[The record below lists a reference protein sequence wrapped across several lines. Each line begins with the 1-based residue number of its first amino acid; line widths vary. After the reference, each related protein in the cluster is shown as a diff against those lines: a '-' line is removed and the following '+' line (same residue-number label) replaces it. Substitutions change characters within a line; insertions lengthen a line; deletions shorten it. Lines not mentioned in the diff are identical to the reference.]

1 MERCPRA
8 HGVERGTLGERL
20 EMYWPYTHTGHT
32 TSGHPATTLTGAV
45 LPTKY
50 RGVTRHI
57 TCSHGARIAPA
68 AQVHLLPSAGAQHK
82 NQYCSPASAGHPA
95 AVSSQRSDAGQ
106 SRPNAIADC
115 DCSLHSSPPC
125 RAPQLQHRG
134 GEGCM
139 MQPHA
144 AAAAGAICPVYHVWG
159 RGHAGRCRNPQPHCR
174 VFRS

>member
-68 AQVHLLPSAGAQHK
+68 AQVHQLPSAGAQQH
-82 NQYCSPASAGHPA
+82 QILLSGVGWASCSRLIA
-95 AVSSQRSDAGQ
+95 AFSDAGQ
-106 SRPNAIADC
+106 SR
-115 DCSLHSSPPC
+115 LLKC
-125 RAPQLQHRG
+125 R
-134 GEGCM
+134 
-139 MQPHA
+139 PHA
-144 AAAAGAICPVYHVWG
+144 SERQESPVEG
-159 RGHAGRCRNPQPHCR
+159 N
-174 VFRS
+174 

>member
-50 RGVTRHI
+50 RGATRHI
-57 TCSHGARIAPA
+57 TGSHGARVAPS

-95 AVSSQRSDAGQ
+95 AVSLQRSDAGQ

-125 RAPQLQHRG
+125 RAPQLQQRWGSRPAARGRNLLSQRRRHRG
-134 GEGCM
+134 SDGLG
-139 MQPHA
+139 QDRRVLQSQA
-144 AAAAGAICPVYHVWG
+144 A
-159 RGHAGRCRNPQPHCR
+159 RCIRT
-174 VFRS
+174 